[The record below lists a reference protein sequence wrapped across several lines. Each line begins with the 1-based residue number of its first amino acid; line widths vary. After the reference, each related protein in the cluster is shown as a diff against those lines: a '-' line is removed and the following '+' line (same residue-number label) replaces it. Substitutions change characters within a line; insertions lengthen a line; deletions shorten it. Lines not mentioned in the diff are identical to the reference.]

1 MSKELMAINNQ
12 ISAVAEP
19 KGRNYLITAP
29 LTGAE
34 VKIERDIDF
43 GVIPGT
49 KRPSLFKSGA
59 EKIVGAYQLM
69 PRYSIESK
77 IEQYDQKN
85 AFFMYV
91 VKCSLVKGFM
101 DAEGHYA
108 ETEYASAYGSA
119 NTGEKRNGFNDAC
132 NSANSTLKMAMKRS
146 LVSCALSISSLSSMF
161 TCDIEDETVTKKATE
176 FINESPEAAITKA
189 QINRIFS
196 YAGQYGLT
204 REECKQKLA
213 SMGYAKTSDIK
224 QKDYN
229 AIIEALKNI
238 DDKEQKNGN

>member
-1 MSKELMAINNQ
+1 LSKELATTSNQLLAI
-12 ISAVAEP
+12 AEP
-19 KGRNYLITAP
+19 KGRNYIVTSP
-29 LTGAE
+29 LTGANVRLERE
-34 VKIERDIDF
+34 VDF
-43 GVIPGT
+43 GVIAGT
-49 KRPSLFKSGA
+49 KKPTLYKSGA
-59 EKIVGAYQLM
+59 EKVVGAYQLQT
-69 PRYSIESK
+69 RYDIESK
-77 IEQYDQKN
+77 IEQYDSKN

-101 DAEGHYA
+101 DGEGRYSETVYA
-108 ETEYASAYGSA
+108 TGYGSA

-132 NSANSTLKMAMKRS
+132 NSANSTLKMAQKR
-146 LVSCALSISSLSSMF
+146 ALTSAALAISGLSSMF
-161 TCDIEDETVTKKATE
+161 TMDIEDETVTKKAAE